1 MSEIDKLYNKYEIL
15 PSIIKDSRLSREVF
29 TNTYKHLK
37 EFKDRLYN
45 FDKKRVYKSE
55 VSSRLGI

>member
-15 PSIIKDSRLSREVF
+15 PSIIKDSRLSKEVF
-29 TNTYKHLK
+29 MKTYKHLK

-45 FDKKRVYKSE
+45 FDRKRVYKSE
-55 VSSRLGI
+55 VSNRLGI